1 MYNTYDFEII
11 NKIQKASLGYQAQV
25 WQDRGIFEIHN
36 IKDNDLYIIENNLRN
51 IDEIINFSH
60 TSRYDFTKPFFGTA
74 PQIHTIRGNFNI
86 KDNIMEKVSAD
97 PTEAK
102 RIQELSPDTYAILYG
117 WRYKYQDPVE
127 ISPEEY
133 DDDESLNIRL
143 NQIMK
148 DYNRYSMKDSKGN
161 RYINKSDFK
170 FYILYN
176 KNKSTIYEN
185 LNLNE
190 ALSVLKNIE

>member
-1 MYNTYDFEII
+1 MKNKMIEKDKYVII
-11 NKIQKASLGYQAQV
+11 NLETRKGYPSRLIVRKAITDEYMGEFRYEADNGTYITGDISWV
-25 WQDRGIFEIHN
+25 EEVFNN
-36 IKDNDLYIIENNLRN
+36 IDDANQYIKENSGKIIESK
-51 IDEIINFSH
+51 I
-60 TSRYDFTKPFFGTA
+60 
-74 PQIHTIRGNFNI
+74 FN
-86 KDNIMEKVSAD
+86 EKLVAD

-185 LNLNE
+185 LNLDE
-190 ALSVLKNIE
+190 ALSVLKKIE